1 MKVIGITG
9 GVGSGKSAL
18 LSYVENTYNCKVI
31 LADEVAHRVREPG
44 NPGYES
50 LTQVLPSDVLDADG
64 TINRVRMAEQIFA
77 SDDLRKK
84 VNDIVHPAVKEV
96 ILAEIDRGKKE
107 EKLDFLF
114 IEAALLIED
123 GYLDIVDEMWYIYA
137 CEEVRRQ
144 RLRETRNYPDERID
158 MIMKSQLAEDAF
170 REACDVVIDNRGSLD
185 AACRQIDEQLKNS
198 AEMRIK

>member
-50 LTQVLPSDVLDADG
+50 LTRVLPSDVLDADG
-64 TINRVRMAEQIFA
+64 TIDRVRMAEQIFA

>member
-31 LADEVAHRVREPG
+31 LADEGAHRVREPG

-50 LTQVLPSDVLDADG
+50 LTRVLPSDVLDADG
-64 TINRVRMAEQIFA
+64 TIDRVRMAEQIFA

>member
-18 LSYVENTYNCKVI
+18 LSYVEDTYNCKVI

-50 LTQVLPSDVLDADG
+50 LIGVLSSDVLDEDG
-64 TINRVRMAEQIFA
+64 TINRVRMAKQIFV

-84 VNDIVHPAVKEV
+84 VNDIIHPAVKET

-137 CEEVRRQ
+137 DEAVRRQ
-144 RLRETRNYPDERID
+144 RLRAARNYPDDRISL
-158 MIMKSQLAEDAF
+158 IMKSQLTEEGF
-170 REACDVVIDNRGSLD
+170 REACDVVIDNSKSLD
-185 AACRQIDEQLKNS
+185 MACRQIDEQLKNS

>member
-64 TINRVRMAEQIFA
+64 TINRVRMAERIFA
-77 SDDLRKK
+77 SEDLRKK
-84 VNDIVHPAVKEV
+84 VNDIIHPAVKET

-137 CEEVRRQ
+137 GEEVRRQ
-144 RLRETRNYPDERID
+144 RLREARNYPDERID
-158 MIMKSQLAEDAF
+158 MIMKSQLTEEGF